1 MGRGTNATR
10 PSFTRKR
17 RGAKTGYSRR
27 QSERAALAE
36 RSTNFLPYSICA
48 SKIGASGVS
57 LAHLVAEAW
66 KLITWLA
73 TFSLVS
79 MYHAATFFAPLTLT
93 RLLRKL
99 LIPSNTPE
107 PFLLCAECASLC
119 SDIFSPPDF
128 RRDAS
133 PPVDLLTLTIDS
145 VFARFFC
152 RLGDETG
159 GFTLPGFPL

>member
-10 PSFTRKR
+10 PSFAG

-36 RSTNFLPYSICA
+36 RSTNFLPCSICA

-79 MYHAATFFAPLTLT
+79 MYHAAAFFAPLTLT

-119 SDIFSPPDF
+119 CENPPEPFFWCAECASFWSHIFSPPELH
-128 RRDAS
+128 RDAS
-133 PPVDLLTLTIDS
+133 PPVNLQIGRAS
-145 VFARFFC
+145 RRERV
-152 RLGDETG
+152 
-159 GFTLPGFPL
+159 